1 MRRLSAFLFFLAAAP
16 LFAQNLTLPENGFS
30 LEFRREE
37 IPEAMPRTPRPEAA
51 APRITA
57 LAGETEAAANTETI
71 FTGAPLWAR
80 DLRRAEIVFFG
91 TAPFT
96 FFFARFVF
104 DLTRSAS
111 HGWDKRYA
119 PWPVKSGDSVSL
131 EKKDIVVIISAAFT
145 TSLVLALTDYFIVR
159 HERKKEAASIY
170 E

>member
-1 MRRLSAFLFFLAAAP
+1 VKRLSAALLFLAASS
-16 LFAQNLTLPENGFS
+16 LFAQTLPESGFS
-30 LEFRREE
+30 L
-37 IPEAMPRTPRPEAA
+37 
-51 APRITA
+51 APRQEFPEKMPYNPRHETA
-57 LAGETEAAANTETI
+57 ARQFFAAAGETGNETI
-71 FTGAPLWAR
+71 FTGAPLWAK

-104 DLTRSAS
+104 DLSRSAS
-111 HGWDKRYA
+111 HGWDTRYA

-159 HERKKEAASIY
+159 HERKKEPVPIY